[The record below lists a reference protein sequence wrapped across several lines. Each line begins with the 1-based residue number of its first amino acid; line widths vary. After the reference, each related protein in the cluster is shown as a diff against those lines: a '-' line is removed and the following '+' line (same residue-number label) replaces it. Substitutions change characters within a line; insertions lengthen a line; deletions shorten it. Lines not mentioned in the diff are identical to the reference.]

1 MVVVF
6 VPVCSC
12 FESFA
17 MPISGFRI
25 AKYDNDLHLLN
36 DQVVE
41 LLRATRD
48 AMVQAC
54 EALNERNVEKAELVV
69 HNDDF
74 IDHLELMV
82 HKTASD
88 LIMRYQPISQD
99 LRQIL
104 ASMRVAS
111 DLERIGDT
119 AESISRRV
127 VEIGDRPILAVRRIG
142 ALASLVLD
150 RFNHLIEAY
159 ETRSA
164 INADDIR
171 EHDDDVDKAYYA
183 ASSDIL
189 SMMES
194 DPSFVRIGAQLLSVA
209 KSLERVGDRLTNVAE
224 QILFEINGK
233 TEFAHRPR
241 VSADG

>member
-1 MVVVF
+1 
-6 VPVCSC
+6 
-12 FESFA
+12 

-25 AKYDNDLHLLN
+25 AKYDNDLRKLN

-48 AMVQAC
+48 AMTQAC
-54 EALNERNVEKAELVV
+54 EALTERNIEKAETVV
-69 HNDDF
+69 HNDDV
-74 IDHLELMV
+74 IDHLELMI

-119 AESISRRV
+119 AESIARRV
-127 VEIGDRPILAVRRIG
+127 VSLGDKPLMAVRRIS
-142 ALASLVLD
+142 ALASLVLE
-150 RFNHLIEAY
+150 RFNSLIDAY

-171 EHDDDVDKAYYA
+171 AHDEDVDAAYFA

-189 SMMES
+189 AMMET
-194 DPSFVRIGAQLLSVA
+194 DPSFVRTGAQLLSVA
-209 KSLERVGDRLTNVAE
+209 KSFERVGDRLTNVAE
-224 QILFEINGK
+224 QILYEINGK
-233 TEFAHRPR
+233 TEFGARPR
-241 VSADG
+241 VSAGS